1 MHAEAISHDRNF
13 AGEATD
19 QFFTVAIVD
28 VNDRA
33 GLLFFRLRSEIME
46 QFGLG
51 LEIIFHRAMKIEVVL
66 GQIGEDGDVPFD
78 SAGSFLGQRV
88 RRDFHRGGAATGVD
102 DLREQFL
109 NVERFGRGSDR
120 RQNTIADFVLHG
132 AEQSTA
138 HPGLFANVFDEKCR
152 RRFPIGAGD
161 RGHF

>member
-1 MHAEAISHDRNF
+1 M
-13 AGEATD
+13 
-19 QFFTVAIVD
+19 
-28 VNDRA
+28 
-33 GLLFFRLRSEIME
+33 
-46 QFGLG
+46 
-51 LEIIFHRAMKIEVVL
+51 
-66 GQIGEDGDVPFD
+66 
-78 SAGSFLGQRV
+78 

-120 RQNTIADFVLHG
+120 GQNPIADFVLHG

-138 HPGLFANVFDEKCR
+138 HPGLFANVFDKKCR